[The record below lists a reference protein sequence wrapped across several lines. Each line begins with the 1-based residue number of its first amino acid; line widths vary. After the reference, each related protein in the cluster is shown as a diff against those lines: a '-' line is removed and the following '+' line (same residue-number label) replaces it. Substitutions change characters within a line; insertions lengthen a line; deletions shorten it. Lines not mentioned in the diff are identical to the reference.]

1 MLTVAEL
8 TGNVRRLLEK
18 EVGAVWV
25 TGEITN
31 LRAQSSGH
39 IYFSLK
45 DSAAQLQCVC
55 FRDAARGT
63 RELLQDGQK
72 VALHG
77 DVTVYEA
84 RGQCQ
89 LIVQEVELQGVG
101 ALQVALEKL
110 KQKLKAEGLF
120 AVERKRR
127 LRRFPQRI
135 GVVTSPT
142 GAALQD
148 VLHVVQRRHPLLELI
163 LAPCRVQGQGRRR
176 KSRRPSGC

>member
-84 RGQCQ
+84 RGQCP
-89 LIVQEVELQGVG
+89 VDRAG
-101 ALQVALEKL
+101 
-110 KQKLKAEGLF
+110 
-120 AVERKRR
+120 
-127 LRRFPQRI
+127 
-135 GVVTSPT
+135 S
-142 GAALQD
+142 GAA
-148 VLHVVQRRHPLLELI
+148 
-163 LAPCRVQGQGRRR
+163 GRRR
-176 KSRRPSGC
+176 VAGRVRKAQAEAQGRGAVRR